1 MDMKKGFTLIE
12 IMVVITILGVLI
24 AMVSGSF
31 MASQKKSRDLRR
43 KSDLAQI
50 SKALEFYSNDNGRYP
65 AASGGLIEGC
75 GNPASPSTCEWN
87 LEWSNTV
94 STPPTIYMATVPKDP
109 AGGYSYY
116 YDSDATGTYYQLYAR
131 FENTEDMDVHKSGST
146 AQTYTGTNCGGG
158 TECLYGIAS
167 PNTTAVANHAL
178 H

>member
-1 MDMKKGFTLIE
+1 MLALLHSRLRLENNGGIMEMDMKKGFTLIE

-75 GNPASPSTCEWN
+75 
-87 LEWSNTV
+87 
-94 STPPTIYMATVPKDP
+94 
-109 AGGYSYY
+109 
-116 YDSDATGTYYQLYAR
+116 
-131 FENTEDMDVHKSGST
+131 
-146 AQTYTGTNCGGG
+146 
-158 TECLYGIAS
+158 
-167 PNTTAVANHAL
+167 
-178 H
+178 